1 MTTRQGAFTSAL
13 YVFFEFVRFTW
24 RSENGDRTRVQTKT
38 NRKPETT
45 EGRGASIVFQTNWYC
60 LFVVSMSSYL
70 NPAAN

>member
-45 EGRGASIVFQTNWYC
+45 EGRGASICFKPTGIVSLWYQC
-60 LFVVSMSSYL
+60 H
-70 NPAAN
+70 PT